1 MKRNSTQLEL
11 ITPGATTWLPW
22 ISDPGFNRVDGY
34 PIFDGFAGQSLM
46 IRESAWQAF
55 LDSEEPLEII
65 PDPTPPPPEPDWDG
79 FLTPFYSPGV
89 GGIYDSIATQVQA
102 STAHTQ
108 EHWANIRMGLIN
120 PIVRN
125 PQWLY
130 GSWEHLKGLLIAD
143 GNPLSEETIAEAEAL
158 MAQYHLLP

>member
-1 MKRNSTQLEL
+1 MKRNSTQIEL

-22 ISDPGFNRVDGY
+22 ISDPGSNRVDGY
-34 PIFDGFAGQSLM
+34 PSFDSFTGQSRS

-55 LDSEEPLEII
+55 LDSGDELEII

-89 GGIYDSIATQVQA
+89 GIYDSIATPVQA
-102 STAHTQ
+102 STPKTQ
-108 EHWANIRMGLIN
+108 EHWANIRVGLIN
-120 PIVRN
+120 PAIRN

-130 GSWEHLKGLLIAD
+130 DSWEHLKGLLIAD
-143 GNPLSEETIAEAEAL
+143 GNALSVEAIAAVEAL
-158 MAQYHLLP
+158 MNQYNLLP